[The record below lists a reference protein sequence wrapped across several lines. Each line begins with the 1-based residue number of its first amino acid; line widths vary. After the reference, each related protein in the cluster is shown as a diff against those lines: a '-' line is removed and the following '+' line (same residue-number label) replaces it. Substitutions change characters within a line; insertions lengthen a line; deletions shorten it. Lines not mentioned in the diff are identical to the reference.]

1 VKPAKFEYERPSTV
15 DEATNLLADEGQ
27 FNRVLAGGQSLGP
40 MLNLRLAQPERLI
53 DITNI
58 PELKRADRDGDYLTL
73 GACVTHSQLE
83 DGAAEGFAN
92 GMLESVAH
100 GISCRAVRNR
110 GTIGGS
116 VAHADPAADWPVAL
130 LALGAEVTIARP
142 DNQRHLPLANFLFAP
157 FETALKSGELL
168 SAVHIPVLSNS
179 ARWGYYKF
187 CRKLGEFAETMAA
200 VLFDPDRGISRAVIG
215 ATEARPTIIDAEF
228 TNDTATAMI
237 EENFPDADWYQRQLH
252 SVALRRA
259 LNQIQQ

>member
-1 VKPAKFEYERPSTV
+1 
-15 DEATNLLADEGQ
+15 
-27 FNRVLAGGQSLGP
+27 
-40 MLNLRLAQPERLI
+40 
-53 DITNI
+53 
-58 PELKRADRDGDYLTL
+58 
-73 GACVTHSQLE
+73 
-83 DGAAEGFAN
+83 
-92 GMLESVAH
+92 
-100 GISCRAVRNR
+100 
-110 GTIGGS
+110 
-116 VAHADPAADWPVAL
+116 
-130 LALGAEVTIARP
+130 
-142 DNQRHLPLANFLFAP
+142 
-157 FETALKSGELL
+157 
-168 SAVHIPVLSNS
+168 VHIPVLSNS